1 MEVMQKKTGTRTEI
15 RNDRREVQVRVRN
28 AQDENYE
35 LVMLDEFP
43 VLFTNGRLDRKS
55 IPEGLFCYDIRHD
68 DECQGIACEV
78 KPFVLVNHWGTILSK
93 SEIPLENVAAPRGS
107 KTGTQGLKGSRER
120 SIIPKKLCEHIV
132 DICEDAFRKEE
143 TVGR

>member
-93 SEIPLENVAAPRGS
+93 SEIPLENGS
-107 KTGTQGLKGSRER
+107 YYPEDDLNYLGIPMGLKEFMDMDTGQMEAAVGM
-120 SIIPKKLCEHIV
+120 KL
-132 DICEDAFRKEE
+132 DM
-143 TVGR
+143 